1 MYLPCS
7 LSPTPAY
14 TSSVCC
20 SSSSWSWLLHY
31 SHTFSGQRRCKA
43 VGFFYSLIQP
53 FFFFLNPFLS
63 SPIWRTWNRSCV
75 VLSVMEWWSSP
86 SCCRASTV
94 CVCCAPLK
102 CCYKEVTL
110 LLTSPRSP
118 SHQPPPL
125 IHARQDRHGDPRPGL
140 PTAWNGSSEPVCL

>member
-14 TSSVCC
+14 TSSVSC

-31 SHTFSGQRRCKA
+31 SHTFSDQRRCRA
-43 VGFFYSLIQP
+43 VGFFFIHWFSP
-53 FFFFLNPFLS
+53 FFFFFLS

-75 VLSVMEWWSSP
+75 ALSVMEWWSSP

-102 CCYKEVTL
+102 CWYKEVTL
-110 LLTSPRSP
+110 LLTFPRSP
-118 SHQPPPL
+118 SHQPPLL